1 MAMEYP
7 QSLIQGQ
14 EGMRVGSEECVYLR
28 KHETCGLKYA
38 ISFPILK
45 LSIHLLSLTIRLR
58 AMFCFHFLN
67 RTGLY

>member
-45 LSIHLLSLTIRLR
+45 LSIHLLLAERLFSSSVSG
-58 AMFCFHFLN
+58 ATF
-67 RTGLY
+67 